1 MTKITQVC
9 IAFIFV
15 LSMNSFSSNTIS
27 ANNNNG
33 QITQPGTIQR
43 VRLNIVTPQG
53 YLRQLLLGFTSD
65 NAASD
70 GVDYGYDAL
79 NFDDFPDDCN
89 WVINDDRFVIQGVGA
104 FDETKKYPLGLFL
117 TNSGSVDMSLNSL
130 ENFDSPIDVYIHDAL
145 LNTYTK
151 INDES
156 FTTNMT
162 SGNHL
167 DRFFIA
173 FIDENALLEN
183 ASLST
188 KDNELNTT
196 VVNYLRNTKE
206 LYINTNSTQNIKNIR
221 IYSILGKELFVKSN
235 INTREIKIPMAYLN
249 TNYGIV
255 SVETDKGITSK
266 KVILQ

>member
-1 MTKITQVC
+1 
-9 IAFIFV
+9 
-15 LSMNSFSSNTIS
+15 
-27 ANNNNG
+27 
-33 QITQPGTIQR
+33 
-43 VRLNIVTPQG
+43 
-53 YLRQLLLGFTSD
+53 
-65 NAASD
+65 
-70 GVDYGYDAL
+70 
-79 NFDDFPDDCN
+79 
-89 WVINDDRFVIQGVGA
+89 
-104 FDETKKYPLGLFL
+104 
-117 TNSGSVDMSLNSL
+117 
-130 ENFDSPIDVYIHDAL
+130 
-145 LNTYTK
+145 
-151 INDES
+151 
-156 FTTNMT
+156 MT

-173 FIDENALLEN
+173 FIDENALPEN

-188 KDNELNTT
+188 TDNELNTT

-235 INTREIKIPMAYLN
+235 VNTREIKIPMAYLN